1 MLARVRPSAEVGVL
15 QDPNL
20 IAEFVVES
28 LEHLEAAEPLLLEM
42 EKRGAGDSAEL
53 NEIFRAIH
61 SIKGAA
67 GFLGLENV
75 SALSHALESLLMRL
89 RDGVL
94 PFRAAMA
101 EPLLKGVDAL
111 RRMLNALP
119 DSQGDPADGLIIKL
133 ESLLTPSRGKQA
145 GEVKATPDPFELA
158 CAEQRRKGHH
168 LVRVPLPAKK
178 PAREKLLEQLARYG
192 ERVVEPGEKKTAL
205 LGTPLEPDLLA
216 EALGIPAES
225 LESLASRG
233 EGAVDEFPLPD
244 TSRPL
249 GLYFGQI
256 AVDLGFLSDEQRREV
271 LRGQRGSLLRRSFS
285 ATAIAMGLLTP
296 DQAEAIAA
304 TQAERLADAQLPA
317 HPFEEE
323 EQSESGAAGE
333 GDGETSAAK
342 SEDDGG
348 LSSERRADTIRVSLA
363 LLDKLMNL
371 AGELVL
377 GRNQMRQLL
386 ESSTQPGVKSVLQ
399 NLDLV
404 TTEMQE
410 NIMNTRMQ
418 PIRVLFDRMP
428 RLVRDIA
435 HKLGKRVELEMTGAD
450 VELDRS
456 IIESLADPMT
466 HMLRNAVDHGLEDPK
481 GRAVLGKSDTGRI
494 WVRAFHERG
503 RVVIEVQDDGRG
515 IDPERVK
522 EAAVSRGAITRE
534 QALSLSTQDA
544 IALIFQPGLST
555 KSEISEV
562 SGRGVGMDV
571 VRTNIQ
577 NLGGQ
582 IDLSSAIGEGT
593 KLSVHLPLT
602 LAIIPSLIVSV
613 ENERF
618 AIPQV
623 TVVEVVRL
631 KREAEQ
637 VERIRATEALRLR
650 GELLPLV
657 RLGQCLGIRGADEP
671 KRPRAN
677 VVVLRSG
684 AHLYG
689 LVVDELHDSEEIVV
703 KPVSS
708 YLSDCGWYA
717 GATILGDG
725 RVAMIL
731 DTAGLAKRAQI
742 RFDEIADEAARR
754 AENVEPSPA
763 ARERRSL
770 VLFANSADERFA
782 VPLRDLLRLERVEKP
797 QVEWVGSRRFL
808 KHRGR
813 AIPLVRLEDVL
824 PVRGGS
830 DEAEEFFVLIPRV
843 EGLEAGIVATR
854 IVDTFESDVQPDAS
868 QLHAPGLLGSAIVED
883 RLTLFLDAA
892 RLLDAAGIEKVT

>member
-1 MLARVRPSAEVGVL
+1 MVS
-15 QDPNL
+15 DPNL
-20 IAEFVVES
+20 LSEFATES
-28 LEHLEAAEPLLLEM
+28 LEHLETAEPLLLEM
-42 EKRGAGDSAEL
+42 EKRGEGDAEML

-67 GFLGLENV
+67 GFLGLENI
-75 SALSHALESLLMRL
+75 SALSHALEGLLMRL
-89 RDGVL
+89 RDGEFD
-94 PFRAAMA
+94 FRPAMA
-101 EPLLKGVDAL
+101 DPLLRGIDAL

-119 DSQGDPADGLIIKL
+119 GEGDSADTLIASLTALVERGSVRPEPAID
-133 ESLLTPSRGKQA
+133 A
-145 GEVKATPDPFELA
+145 APDPFEEA
-158 CAEQRRKGHH
+158 CSEQRRKGHH
-168 LVRVPLPAKK
+168 LVRVPLPVRKRE
-178 PAREKLLEQLARYG
+178 REKLLAALARYG
-192 ERVVEPGEKKTAL
+192 ERVVEPGEKKSAVF
-205 LGTPLEPDLLA
+205 GSALEPDLFA
-216 EALGIPAES
+216 EAVGLSAGALRALPSGI
-225 LESLASRG
+225 
-233 EGAVDEFPLPD
+233 EGAVDEFPLPE
-244 TSRPL
+244 TARPL
-249 GLYFGQI
+249 QMYFGQI
-256 AVDLGFLSDEQRREV
+256 AVDLGFLNDAQRREV
-271 LRGQRGSLLRRSFS
+271 LRAQRSSLLRRSFS
-285 ATAIAMGLLTP
+285 ATAIALGILTL

-304 TQAERLADAQLPA
+304 AQAQRLADAQLPA
-317 HPFEEE
+317 HPFEEDE
-323 EQSESGAAGE
+323 RANPPGAP
-333 GDGETSAAK
+333 
-342 SEDDGG
+342 GG
-348 LSSERRADTIRVSLA
+348 PEPELDAPGAERRAETIRVSLA

-386 ESSTQPGVKSVLQ
+386 ESSTQAGVKSVLQ

-435 HKLGKRVELEMTGAD
+435 HRLGKRVELEMSGGD

-456 IIESLADPMT
+456 IIEALADPMT

-481 GRAVLGKSDTGRI
+481 GRTVLGKPETGRI
-494 WVRAFHERG
+494 SVRAYHERG

-522 EAAVSRGAITRE
+522 EAAMSRGAISRE
-534 QALSLSTQDA
+534 QALSLSEKDA
-544 IALIFQPGLST
+544 VALIFQPGLTTAKEVSD
-555 KSEISEV
+555 V

-582 IDLSSAIGEGT
+582 IEVASAIGEGT
-593 KLSVHLPLT
+593 RLRIHLPLT

-613 ENERF
+613 EGERF
-618 AIPQV
+618 AIPQLN
-623 TVVEVVRL
+623 VVEVVRL

-637 VERIRATEALRLR
+637 IERIRSSEVLRLR

-657 RLGQCLGIRGADEP
+657 RLGRCLGIQVPEGQ
-671 KRPRAN
+671 KRTRAN

-684 AHLYG
+684 SHLYG

-703 KPVSS
+703 KQVSS
-708 YLSDCGWYA
+708 YLSECGWYA

-731 DTAGLAKRAQI
+731 DALGIAKRAQI
-742 RFDEIADEAARR
+742 RFDELADEQRR
-754 AENVEPSPA
+754 TAPIEPA
-763 ARERRSL
+763 APQAERRSL
-770 VLFANSADERFA
+770 VVFSNAADERFA
-782 VPLRDLLRLERVEKP
+782 MPLRELLRLERVEKP
-797 QVEWVGSRRFL
+797 MVEWVGTKRFL

-813 AIPLVRLEDVL
+813 TIPLVRLEDVL

-830 DEAEEFFVLIPRV
+830 DDADEFFVLIPRL

-854 IVDTFESDVQPDAS
+854 IVDTLESDAQPDPT
-868 QLHAPGLLGSAIVED
+868 QIHARGLAGSAIIED

-892 RLLDAAGIEKVT
+892 ALLEAAGIERTTT